1 MAKLDVAPTPQITS
15 PLDDLLTAVTP
26 HGYGVGKDGKSTAVT
41 VKVHAPRV
49 HTTDPPSAEDEE
61 LVANVMALFYEARDY
76 RRPLARQWDR
86 NYRMLYNRQTWAQG
100 RPDWLPSP
108 LVPEIFPVCAALVG
122 WMTDQRIAYTVA
134 PNALPHTDYFNFFQA
149 VAQDLEV
156 ALDATFQVNCE
167 ENEWTKVLW
176 DGVTYGTGFMKT
188 AWDMT
193 LAGGQGDAISRRVS
207 PYAIYPDPA
216 ATSMADL
223 NYIIEAKK
231 YTVQELDR
239 RFPGAAKLFP
249 DGGSAGSSDDI
260 KTDLSQI
267 SEARG
272 SQPPK
277 SASQAINNIANLGHT
292 APGTAKKSTGDLPGV
307 LVFEAWIREHEP
319 YTTTD
324 AQSGEEETRV
334 YESWR
339 VVVVAENHVL
349 MDEPADN
356 LWAHGQHPYS
366 RFVLWDTGGEFWG
379 TSLVTLL
386 TPEQLMINR
395 LLAALQQNV
404 ELTGN
409 PVFRMAANGGALNSR
424 TTMTNRPGQKIPV
437 GPGDNV
443 SGWLNPP
450 PVNPQMMQLLS
461 HYLQR
466 IEAISGLSAITKGGT
481 PGGRPAQSVV
491 DSLQEAA
498 FVRVRQHLK
507 YLEYSM
513 RDAGYKRASLIVEN
527 YTTPRMMAIAGPSGE
542 RTSLTLKA
550 RHFLVPTS
558 QGGIPLQFA
567 LNVDA
572 GSRLHTSRAMREERA
587 IQLFTLGLIDRQG
600 ALDDLGYPN
609 AADVANR
616 LDEKEAQMAAAGG
629 GPVGPGQRQRAG
641 RTQ

>member
-1 MAKLDVAPTPQITS
+1 VPKLDTAPTPVS
-15 PLDDLLTAVTP
+15 YNPLDVLTTAVTP

-41 VKVHAPRV
+41 VKVHAPKV
-49 HTTDPPSAEDEE
+49 KLGEPSREDEE
-61 LVANVMALFYEARDY
+61 TAEDVMALFYEARDY

-86 NYRMLYNRQTWAQG
+86 NYRMLYNKMTWSRD

-122 WMTDQRIAYTVA
+122 WMTDQRAVYTVA
-134 PNALPHTDYFNFFQA
+134 PNAIPNTQFFNFFQGIS
-149 VAQDLEV
+149 QDLEA

-167 ENEWTKVLW
+167 ENEWTKAIW
-176 DGVTYGTGFMKT
+176 DSVTYGSGFIKT
-188 AWDMT
+188 SWEMT

-207 PYAIYPDPA
+207 PYAFYPDPA
-216 ATSMADL
+216 ATSMDDA
-223 NYIIEAKK
+223 NYFIEAKK

-239 RFPGAAKLFP
+239 RFPGAADLFP
-249 DGGSAGSSDDI
+249 NGGTGGSSDDI
-260 KTDLSQI
+260 KTDPSQI

-277 SASQAINNIANLGHT
+277 SASAAIGGIANVGHT
-292 APGTAKKSTGDLPGV
+292 APGTARKSVGELPGV
-307 LVFEAWIREHEP
+307 LVFEAWVREHENYDTRDP
-319 YTTTD
+319 
-324 AQSGEEETRV
+324 QSGEDTTRTYET
-334 YESWR
+334 WR
-339 VVVVAENHVL
+339 VIVVADGHVL
-349 MDEPADN
+349 MNEPADN
-356 LWAHGQHPYS
+356 LWSHGKHPYS
-366 RFVLWDTGGEFWG
+366 RLVLWDTGGEFWG
-379 TSLVTLL
+379 HSLVALL

-409 PVFRMAANGGALNSR
+409 PVFRLAVNSGAMNSR
-424 TTMTNRPGQKIPV
+424 STMTNRPGQRLPV

-450 PVNPQMMQLLS
+450 PVNPQMMQLLQ

-466 IEAISGLSAITKGGT
+466 LEAISGLSAITKGGT
-481 PGGRPAQSVV
+481 PGGRPAQNVV

-507 YLEYSM
+507 HLEYAM

-550 RHFLVPTS
+550 RHFMVPTS
-558 QGGIPLQFA
+558 QGGTPMMFA

-572 GSRLHTSRAMREERA
+572 GSRLHTSRAMREDRA
-587 IQLFTLGLIDRQG
+587 VQLYTLGLIDRSS
-600 ALDDLGYPN
+600 ALSDLGYPN
-609 AADVANR
+609 AGDVAGR
-616 LDEKEAQMAAAGG
+616 MDEQEKQAAVMGG
-629 GPVGPGQRQRAG
+629 APPGPGQRQRAG